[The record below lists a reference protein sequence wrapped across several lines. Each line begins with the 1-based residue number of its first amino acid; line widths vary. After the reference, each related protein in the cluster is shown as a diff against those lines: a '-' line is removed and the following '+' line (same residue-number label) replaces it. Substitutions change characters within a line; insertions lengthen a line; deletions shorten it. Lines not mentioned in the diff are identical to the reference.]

1 MKYLLHKRFKEHVKN
16 KTKKNWKNKDHQKL
30 LNDQHT
36 IAYKGPIIVISVIL
50 YSYIQLEDSPAH
62 RVPIYLNI
70 LCPKM

>member
-1 MKYLLHKRFKEHVKN
+1 MKDLLHKRFKEHVK
-16 KTKKNWKNKDHQKL
+16 KTKKNCEKIKDQQKL

-70 LCPKM
+70 LYPKM